1 MIILNRRKKRMTE
14 PIIKSLNAFC
24 HEVNTLQVSG
34 SKKCREEL
42 CQQLK
47 KMKTIHHSCPYCRM
61 NDGVKKEE
69 DRKPL

>member
-61 NDGVKKEE
+61 NDEAKKEE
-69 DRKPL
+69 DKKPL